1 MAGVVQAVDRAQRRF
16 PPVAF
21 PLGVIYKFFDDQGN
35 YLAAIVTYYAFL
47 AIFPLMLLGS
57 SILGFFLR
65 NNPDLQHELLNS
77 ALSQFPIIGDQ
88 LASQGIHG
96 SAGGVIIGTL
106 TALYGAMGLGQ
117 AIQNTVNTAWSV
129 PRNSRPNPFLLRLR
143 SLGLLI
149 TAGVAVLGVSILVT
163 VVNNTS
169 ALGSIPPVP
178 VRWLLTLVTV
188 AIVGG
193 MLTLLFRF
201 ATTRE
206 HPLHNAAPGA
216 FALAVM
222 WQVLQFVGTWYVT
235 NVISSSSGMNATF
248 ALVLGLIGFIYI
260 AAVMGVFGIEI
271 NVVIARR
278 LWPRA
283 LLTPFTDSVDLTE
296 ADRRAYA
303 GYALMQRHKGFQT
316 VAVTFDGRD
325 GNTHE
330 IVMDP
335 SWLQKTRRIRR
346 HRPDQDVVSQDAPT
360 PESEP
365 ERPPAGQAPSPVAER
380 PPGPSDPPPTR
391 VTRRP
396 PARPPARQPDPQLGP
411 QPDPQ
416 SDPQSDAQPAPQ
428 FGPPT
433 NPRLMGPAERRYRSG
448 TNE

>member
-21 PLGVIYKFFDDQGN
+21 PLGVLYKFFDDQGN

-47 AIFPLMLLGS
+47 AIFPLILLGS

-65 NNPDLQHELLNS
+65 DNPNLQQELLNS
-77 ALSQFPIIGDQ
+77 ALSQFPIIGEQ

-96 SAGGVIIGTL
+96 STGGVIIGTL
-106 TALYGAMGLGQ
+106 TALYGALGLGQ

-143 SLGLLI
+143 SMGLLG
-149 TAGVAVLGVSILVT
+149 TAGVAVLGISILAT
-163 VVNNTS
+163 IVNNTG
-169 ALGSIPPVP
+169 ALGGKPAGPI
-178 VRWLLTLVTV
+178 RWLLTLVTV
-188 AIVGG
+188 GIIGA

-206 HPLHNAAPGA
+206 HPLRNAAPGA
-216 FALAVM
+216 FAMAVM
-222 WQVLQFVGTWYVT
+222 WQVLQFVGTLYVT
-235 NVISSSSGMNATF
+235 NVIRRTSGMNATF

-260 AAVMGVFGIEI
+260 AAVMGVIGIEI

-283 LLTPFTDSVDLTE
+283 LLTPFTDRVDLTE

-303 GYALMQRHKGFQT
+303 GYALMQRHKGFET

-335 SWLQKTRRIRR
+335 SWLQKNTRRMR
-346 HRPDQDVVSQDAPT
+346 
-360 PESEP
+360 
-365 ERPPAGQAPSPVAER
+365 AER
-380 PPGPSDPPPTR
+380 SHLPVEPGDTESQVADEAAP
-391 VTRRP
+391 
-396 PARPPARQPDPQLGP
+396 
-411 QPDPQ
+411 
-416 SDPQSDAQPAPQ
+416 PAPQ
-428 FGPPT
+428 PTPTQPVPTQPTPTQPTPTQPTPTRPTPIRPVPTLPPPVSRPPT
-433 NPRLMGPAERRYRSG
+433 APPPNRPYRSG